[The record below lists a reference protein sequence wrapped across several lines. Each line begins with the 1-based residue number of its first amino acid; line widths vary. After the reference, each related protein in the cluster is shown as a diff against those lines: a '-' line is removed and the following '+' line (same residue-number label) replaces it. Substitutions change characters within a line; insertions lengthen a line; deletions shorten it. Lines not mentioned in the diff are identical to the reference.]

1 MSSSSMG
8 NIEDRNVS
16 VIKTWSTNESS
27 FPHEQSIKVENL
39 LCTNMAGINCF
50 KGPSDVTLTFDFLMG
65 IKHELPLEV
74 QDKLSGI
81 LEELDSSKEDQ
92 EIEKSMLSIDVDFG
106 S

>member
-1 MSSSSMG
+1 MSNNSAG
-8 NIEDRNVS
+8 NFEDHNVS
-16 VIKTWSTNESS
+16 AIKSWSTNESY

-39 LCTNMAGINCF
+39 LRTNVAGINCF

-65 IKHELPLEV
+65 IWHELPLEV

-81 LEELDSSKEDQ
+81 LEERNSKEDQ
-92 EIEKSMLSIDVDFG
+92 EIEKAMLSIDVDFG